1 MISTIV
7 SILVGVLIGGMLGA
21 IVAVWVIGKIERRE
35 WR

>member
-7 SILVGVLIGGMLGA
+7 SILVGAFIGGLLGA
-21 IVAVWVIGKIERRE
+21 AVAIWVIGKIERRE